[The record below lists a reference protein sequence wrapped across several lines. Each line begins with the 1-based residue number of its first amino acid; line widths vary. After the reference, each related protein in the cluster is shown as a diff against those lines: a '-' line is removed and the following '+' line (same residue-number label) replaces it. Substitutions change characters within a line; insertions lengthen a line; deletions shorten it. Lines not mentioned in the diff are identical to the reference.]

1 MCAVYVSFAS
11 RLHQVP
17 TPENRGPRRPRREEE
32 SGRPSRPARPG
43 GAGGAGGRSDRP
55 AAGRGRPSADRG
67 ERPSR
72 PGSRPAGRPAYG
84 QSDGPS
90 RGRPPAGRGRPPAGR
105 GRPSADRGDRPSYG
119 RGDSAG
125 RPPAGRGRPS
135 ADRGDRGDRSS
146 YSRGDS
152 AGRPPAGRGR
162 PSSGRPSADRG
173 DRGDRGARS
182 SYSRGDSAGRPPAG
196 RGRPSSGRPSADRGD
211 RGDRPSY
218 GRGDSAGRPPAGRG
232 RPSSGRPP
240 AGRGRPDSGRSFR
253 DDDRPVVPQTAA
265 QRKADEV
272 RYRTGGRKNDRD
284 ALPRNT
290 QSNEVWK
297 DEGSTRP
304 ARGRGPRRE
313 EESAPIRLE
322 RDERRA
328 SAAAMAHVEATVA
341 GSIIAIVG
349 ERASKRLIEKLA
361 LALDAFERGR
371 YQDAK
376 KIIIP
381 ISRDCPGVELI
392 HEIAGL
398 SMYRMGQW
406 RDAAD
411 HLEQARALTSGST
424 LNHPVLADCYRAL
437 MRYDKVDELWK
448 ELKDASPDPTIV
460 AEGRIVAASALADQ
474 GDIQA
479 AVRLMQQSK
488 QDPAKVREH
497 HLREWYVL
505 ADLYDRSG
513 DVVQART
520 IFQRIAKND
529 ADFTDVRDRLETLG
543 SR

>member
-1 MCAVYVSFAS
+1 M
-11 RLHQVP
+11 P

-32 SGRPSRPARPG
+32 SGRPSRPSRPG

-55 AAGRGRPSADRG
+55 AAGRGRQSADRG

-90 RGRPPAGRGRPPAGR
+90 RGRPPAGR

-135 ADRGDRGDRSS
+135 ADRGDRGDR
-146 YSRGDS
+146 GD
-152 AGRPPAGRGR
+152 
-162 PSSGRPSADRG
+162 
-173 DRGDRGARS
+173 RS

-424 LNHPVLADCYRAL
+424 LNHPVLSDCYRAL

>member
-1 MCAVYVSFAS
+1 MCDVYVLFAS

-43 GAGGAGGRSDRP
+43 GAGGRSDRP
-55 AAGRGRPSADRG
+55 AAGRGRPSSG
-67 ERPSR
+67 RPSD
-72 PGSRPAGRPAYG
+72 S
-84 QSDGPS
+84 
-90 RGRPPAGRGRPPAGR
+90 R
-105 GRPSADRGDRPSYG
+105 GRPSADRGDRP
-119 RGDSAG
+119 
-125 RPPAGRGRPS
+125 
-135 ADRGDRGDRSS
+135 
-146 YSRGDS
+146 
-152 AGRPPAGRGR
+152 
-162 PSSGRPSADRG
+162 
-173 DRGDRGARS
+173 

-232 RPSSGRPP
+232 RPSADRGDRPSYGRGDSAGRPPAGRGRPSADRGDRPSYGRGDSAGRPPAGRGRPSSGRPSADRGDRPSYGRGDSASRGRPP

-424 LNHPVLADCYRAL
+424 LNHPVLSDCYRAL

-488 QDPAKVREH
+488 QNPAKVREH

>member
-1 MCAVYVSFAS
+1 MCDVYVLFAS

-32 SGRPSRPARPG
+32 SGRPSRPARPS
-43 GAGGAGGRSDRP
+43 GAGGRSDRP
-55 AAGRGRPSADRG
+55 AAGRGRPSSGRPSDSRGRPSSGRPSADRG
-67 ERPSR
+67 ERPAR

-90 RGRPPAGRGRPPAGR
+90 RGRPPA
-105 GRPSADRGDRPSYG
+105 DRGDRPSYG
-119 RGDSAG
+119 
-125 RPPAGRGRPS
+125 
-135 ADRGDRGDRSS
+135 
-146 YSRGDS
+146 
-152 AGRPPAGRGR
+152 
-162 PSSGRPSADRG
+162 
-173 DRGDRGARS
+173 
-182 SYSRGDSAGRPPAG
+182 RGDSAGRPPAG

-232 RPSSGRPP
+232 RPSSGRPSADRGDRPSYSRGDSAGRPPAGRGRPSSDRGDRGDRPSYGRGDSAGRGRPP

-313 EESAPIRLE
+313 EESTPIRLE

>member
-1 MCAVYVSFAS
+1 M
-11 RLHQVP
+11 P

-43 GAGGAGGRSDRP
+43 GAGGRSDRP
-55 AAGRGRPSADRG
+55 AAGRGRPSDSRGRPSSGRPSADRG
-67 ERPSR
+67 ERPAR

-90 RGRPPAGRGRPPAGR
+90 RGRP
-105 GRPSADRGDRPSYG
+105 
-119 RGDSAG
+119 
-125 RPPAGRGRPS
+125 S
-135 ADRGDRGDRSS
+135 ADRGDRGDRGDRAS

-173 DRGDRGARS
+173 DRGDRGDRA
-182 SYSRGDSAGRPPAG
+182 SYSRGDSAGR
-196 RGRPSSGRPSADRGD
+196 
-211 RGDRPSY
+211 
-218 GRGDSAGRPPAGRG
+218 GRPPAGRG
-232 RPSSGRPP
+232 RPGSDRPS
-240 AGRGRPDSGRSFR
+240 SGRSFR

-424 LNHPVLADCYRAL
+424 LNHPVLSDCYRAL

>member
-1 MCAVYVSFAS
+1 
-11 RLHQVP
+11 VP

-43 GAGGAGGRSDRP
+43 GSAGRTDRP
-55 AAGRGRPSADRG
+55 AAGRGRPSDSRG
-67 ERPSR
+67 ERPAR

-90 RGRPPAGRGRPPAGR
+90 RGRPSADRGDRPSYGRGDSTGRPPAGR

-125 RPPAGRGRPS
+125 RPPAGRGRP
-135 ADRGDRGDRSS
+135 
-146 YSRGDS
+146 
-152 AGRPPAGRGR
+152 PAGRGR
-162 PSSGRPSADRG
+162 PSSDR
-173 DRGDRGARS
+173 S
-182 SYSRGDSAGRPPAG
+182 
-196 RGRPSSGRPSADRGD
+196 
-211 RGDRPSY
+211 DRPS
-218 GRGDSAGRPPAGRG
+218 
-232 RPSSGRPP
+232 
-240 AGRGRPDSGRSFR
+240 SGRSFR

-341 GSIIAIVG
+341 GSIIAVVG

-460 AEGRIVAASALADQ
+460 AEGRIVTASALADQ

-520 IFQRIAKND
+520 IFQRIAKSD

>member
-1 MCAVYVSFAS
+1 M
-11 RLHQVP
+11 P

-43 GAGGAGGRSDRP
+43 GSAGRTDRP
-55 AAGRGRPSADRG
+55 AAGRGRPSDSRG
-67 ERPSR
+67 ERPAR

-90 RGRPPAGRGRPPAGR
+90 R

-125 RPPAGRGRPS
+125 RPPAGRGRP
-135 ADRGDRGDRSS
+135 
-146 YSRGDS
+146 
-152 AGRPPAGRGR
+152 PAGRGR
-162 PSSGRPSADRG
+162 PSSDR
-173 DRGDRGARS
+173 S
-182 SYSRGDSAGRPPAG
+182 
-196 RGRPSSGRPSADRGD
+196 
-211 RGDRPSY
+211 DRPS
-218 GRGDSAGRPPAGRG
+218 
-232 RPSSGRPP
+232 
-240 AGRGRPDSGRSFR
+240 SGRSFR

-341 GSIIAIVG
+341 GSIIAVVG

-460 AEGRIVAASALADQ
+460 AEGRIVTASALADQ

-520 IFQRIAKND
+520 IFQRIAKSD

>member
-1 MCAVYVSFAS
+1 MSLAS

-17 TPENRGPRRPRREEE
+17 SPENRGPRRPRREEE

-55 AAGRGRPSADRG
+55 AAGRGRPSGGRPSADRG
-67 ERPSR
+67 ERPAR

-90 RGRPPAGRGRPPAGR
+90 RGRP
-105 GRPSADRGDRPSYG
+105 SADRGDRGERSSFS

-135 ADRGDRGDRSS
+135 ADRGDRGDRPS
-146 YSRGDS
+146 YG
-152 AGRPPAGRGR
+152 
-162 PSSGRPSADRG
+162 
-173 DRGDRGARS
+173 
-182 SYSRGDSAGRPPAG
+182 RGDSAGRPPAG

-232 RPSSGRPP
+232 RPP
-240 AGRGRPDSGRSFR
+240 AGRGRPGSDRPSSGRSFR

-437 MRYDKVDELWK
+437 MRYDKVEELWK

>member
-1 MCAVYVSFAS
+1 MCDVYVLFAS

-55 AAGRGRPSADRG
+55 AAGRGRPSDSRGRPSSGRPSADRG
-67 ERPSR
+67 ERQAR

-90 RGRPPAGRGRPPAGR
+90 R

-135 ADRGDRGDRSS
+135 
-146 YSRGDS
+146 
-152 AGRPPAGRGR
+152 
-162 PSSGRPSADRG
+162 SGRPSADRG
-173 DRGDRGARS
+173 E
-182 SYSRGDSAGRPPAG
+182 
-196 RGRPSSGRPSADRGD
+196 

-218 GRGDSAGRPPAGRG
+218 GRGDSAGR
-232 RPSSGRPP
+232 GRPP

-253 DDDRPVVPQTAA
+253 DDDRTVVPQTAA

-341 GSIIAIVG
+341 GSIIAVVG

>member
-1 MCAVYVSFAS
+1 M
-11 RLHQVP
+11 P

-43 GAGGAGGRSDRP
+43 GSAGRTDRP
-55 AAGRGRPSADRG
+55 A
-67 ERPSR
+67 
-72 PGSRPAGRPAYG
+72 
-84 QSDGPS
+84 
-90 RGRPPAGRGRPPAGR
+90 AGR

-135 ADRGDRGDRSS
+135 ADRGDR
-146 YSRGDS
+146 
-152 AGRPPAGRGR
+152 
-162 PSSGRPSADRG
+162 
-173 DRGDRGARS
+173 
-182 SYSRGDSAGRPPAG
+182 
-196 RGRPSSGRPSADRGD
+196 
-211 RGDRPSY
+211 PSY

-232 RPSSGRPP
+232 RPP
-240 AGRGRPDSGRSFR
+240 AGRGRPSSDRSDRPSSGRSFR

-341 GSIIAIVG
+341 GSIIAVVG

-520 IFQRIAKND
+520 IFQRIAKSD

>member
-1 MCAVYVSFAS
+1 MCVVYVLFAS

-43 GAGGAGGRSDRP
+43 AGGAGGRSDRP
-55 AAGRGRPSADRG
+55 AAGRGRPSSGRPSDSRGRPSSGRPSADRG
-67 ERPSR
+67 ERPAR

-90 RGRPPAGRGRPPAGR
+90 R

-135 ADRGDRGDRSS
+135 GDRADRGDRPS
-146 YSRGDS
+146 YGRGDS
-152 AGRPPAGRGR
+152 AGRGRPPAGRGR

-173 DRGDRGARS
+173 DR
-182 SYSRGDSAGRPPAG
+182 
-196 RGRPSSGRPSADRGD
+196 
-211 RGDRPSY
+211 PSY
-218 GRGDSAGRPPAGRG
+218 GRGDSAGR
-232 RPSSGRPP
+232 GRPP

-328 SAAAMAHVEATVA
+328 SAAAMAHVEANVA

-424 LNHPVLADCYRAL
+424 LNHPVLSDCYRAL

>member
-1 MCAVYVSFAS
+1 MCDVYVLFAS

-43 GAGGAGGRSDRP
+43 AGGAGGRSERP
-55 AAGRGRPSADRG
+55 AAGRGRPSSGRPSDSRG
-67 ERPSR
+67 RPSDSRSERPAR

-90 RGRPPAGRGRPPAGR
+90 R

-135 ADRGDRGDRSS
+135 SGRPSADRGDRPSYGRGDSAGRGRPSGDRAERGDRSDRSDRSS

-162 PSSGRPSADRG
+162 PSA
-173 DRGDRGARS
+173 
-182 SYSRGDSAGRPPAG
+182 
-196 RGRPSSGRPSADRGD
+196 D

-218 GRGDSAGRPPAGRG
+218 GRGDSAGR
-232 RPSSGRPP
+232 GRPP

>member
-1 MCAVYVSFAS
+1 M
-11 RLHQVP
+11 P

-43 GAGGAGGRSDRP
+43 GAGGRSDRP
-55 AAGRGRPSADRG
+55 AAGRGRPSDSRGRPTDSRGRAASDRG
-67 ERPSR
+67 ERPAR

-90 RGRPPAGRGRPPAGR
+90 R

-125 RPPAGRGRPS
+125 RPPAGRGRQ
-135 ADRGDRGDRSS
+135 
-146 YSRGDS
+146 
-152 AGRPPAGRGR
+152 
-162 PSSGRPSADRG
+162 
-173 DRGDRGARS
+173 
-182 SYSRGDSAGRPPAG
+182 
-196 RGRPSSGRPSADRGD
+196 SSGRPSADRGD

-218 GRGDSAGRPPAGRG
+218 GRGDSA
-232 RPSSGRPP
+232 GRPP

>member
-1 MCAVYVSFAS
+1 MCDVYVLFAS

-43 GAGGAGGRSDRP
+43 GAGGRSDRP
-55 AAGRGRPSADRG
+55 AAGRGRPSSGRPSDSRG
-67 ERPSR
+67 RPSDSRSERPAR

-90 RGRPPAGRGRPPAGR
+90 RGRP
-105 GRPSADRGDRPSYG
+105 SADRGDRP
-119 RGDSAG
+119 
-125 RPPAGRGRPS
+125 
-135 ADRGDRGDRSS
+135 
-146 YSRGDS
+146 
-152 AGRPPAGRGR
+152 
-162 PSSGRPSADRG
+162 
-173 DRGDRGARS
+173 

-232 RPSSGRPP
+232 RPSGDRADRGDRPSYGRGDSAGRGRPP

>member
-1 MCAVYVSFAS
+1 M
-11 RLHQVP
+11 P

-43 GAGGAGGRSDRP
+43 GAGGRSDRP
-55 AAGRGRPSADRG
+55 AAGRGRPSDSRGRPSADRG
-67 ERPSR
+67 ERPAR

-90 RGRPPAGRGRPPAGR
+90 RGRP
-105 GRPSADRGDRPSYG
+105 SADRGDRPSYG
-119 RGDSAG
+119 
-125 RPPAGRGRPS
+125 
-135 ADRGDRGDRSS
+135 
-146 YSRGDS
+146 
-152 AGRPPAGRGR
+152 
-162 PSSGRPSADRG
+162 
-173 DRGDRGARS
+173 
-182 SYSRGDSAGRPPAG
+182 RGDSAGRPPAG

-218 GRGDSAGRPPAGRG
+218 SRGDSAGRPPAGRG

-513 DVVQART
+513 DVIQART

>member
-1 MCAVYVSFAS
+1 MCDVYVLFAS

-43 GAGGAGGRSDRP
+43 GAGGRSDRP
-55 AAGRGRPSADRG
+55 AAGRGRPSSGRPSDSRG
-67 ERPSR
+67 ERPAR

-90 RGRPPAGRGRPPAGR
+90 RGRP
-105 GRPSADRGDRPSYG
+105 SADRGDRPSYG

-125 RPPAGRGRPS
+125 R
-135 ADRGDRGDRSS
+135 
-146 YSRGDS
+146 
-152 AGRPPAGRGR
+152 
-162 PSSGRPSADRG
+162 
-173 DRGDRGARS
+173 
-182 SYSRGDSAGRPPAG
+182 
-196 RGRPSSGRPSADRGD
+196 
-211 RGDRPSY
+211 
-218 GRGDSAGRPPAGRG
+218 
-232 RPSSGRPP
+232 GRPP

-341 GSIIAIVG
+341 GSIIAVVG

>member
-1 MCAVYVSFAS
+1 MCDVYVLIAS

-55 AAGRGRPSADRG
+55 AAGRGRPSDSRGRPSSGRPSADRG
-67 ERPSR
+67 ERQAR

-90 RGRPPAGRGRPPAGR
+90 R

-135 ADRGDRGDRSS
+135 
-146 YSRGDS
+146 
-152 AGRPPAGRGR
+152 
-162 PSSGRPSADRG
+162 SGRPSADRG
-173 DRGDRGARS
+173 E
-182 SYSRGDSAGRPPAG
+182 
-196 RGRPSSGRPSADRGD
+196 

-218 GRGDSAGRPPAGRG
+218 GRGDSAGR
-232 RPSSGRPP
+232 GRPP

-341 GSIIAIVG
+341 GSIIAVVG

>member
-1 MCAVYVSFAS
+1 M
-11 RLHQVP
+11 P

-43 GAGGAGGRSDRP
+43 GSAGRTDRP
-55 AAGRGRPSADRG
+55 AAGRGRPSDSRG
-67 ERPSR
+67 ERPAR

-90 RGRPPAGRGRPPAGR
+90 R

-135 ADRGDRGDRSS
+135 ADRGDR
-146 YSRGDS
+146 
-152 AGRPPAGRGR
+152 
-162 PSSGRPSADRG
+162 
-173 DRGDRGARS
+173 
-182 SYSRGDSAGRPPAG
+182 
-196 RGRPSSGRPSADRGD
+196 
-211 RGDRPSY
+211 PSY

-232 RPSSGRPP
+232 RPP
-240 AGRGRPDSGRSFR
+240 AGRGRPSSDRSDRPSSGRSFR

-341 GSIIAIVG
+341 GSIIAVVG

-520 IFQRIAKND
+520 IFQRIAKSD

>member
-1 MCAVYVSFAS
+1 MCDVYVLFAS

-43 GAGGAGGRSDRP
+43 GAGGRSDRP
-55 AAGRGRPSADRG
+55 AAGRGRPSSGRPSDSRS
-67 ERPSR
+67 ERPAR

-90 RGRPPAGRGRPPAGR
+90 R

-135 ADRGDRGDRSS
+135 GDR
-146 YSRGDS
+146 
-152 AGRPPAGRGR
+152 A
-162 PSSGRPSADRG
+162 
-173 DRGDRGARS
+173 
-182 SYSRGDSAGRPPAG
+182 
-196 RGRPSSGRPSADRGD
+196 D

-218 GRGDSAGRPPAGRG
+218 GRGDSAGR
-232 RPSSGRPP
+232 GRPP
-240 AGRGRPDSGRSFR
+240 AGRGRPNSGRSFR

-424 LNHPVLADCYRAL
+424 LNHPVLSDCYRAL

>member
-1 MCAVYVSFAS
+1 M
-11 RLHQVP
+11 P

-55 AAGRGRPSADRG
+55 AAGRGRPSDSRGRPSDSRGRPPADRG

-90 RGRPPAGRGRPPAGR
+90 RGRP
-105 GRPSADRGDRPSYG
+105 SADRGDRPSYG
-119 RGDSAG
+119 
-125 RPPAGRGRPS
+125 
-135 ADRGDRGDRSS
+135 
-146 YSRGDS
+146 
-152 AGRPPAGRGR
+152 
-162 PSSGRPSADRG
+162 
-173 DRGDRGARS
+173 
-182 SYSRGDSAGRPPAG
+182 RGDSAGRPPAG

-218 GRGDSAGRPPAGRG
+218 GRGGSAGRGRPPAGRG
-232 RPSSGRPP
+232 RPGSDRPS
-240 AGRGRPDSGRSFR
+240 SGRSFR

>member
-1 MCAVYVSFAS
+1 MCDVYVLFAS

-43 GAGGAGGRSDRP
+43 GAGGRSDRP
-55 AAGRGRPSADRG
+55 AAGRGRPSSGRPSDSRGRPSDSRSERPARPGSRPAGRPAYGQSDGPSRGRPSADRG
-67 ERPSR
+67 DRPSR

-90 RGRPPAGRGRPPAGR
+90 RGRP
-105 GRPSADRGDRPSYG
+105 SADRGDRP
-119 RGDSAG
+119 
-125 RPPAGRGRPS
+125 
-135 ADRGDRGDRSS
+135 
-146 YSRGDS
+146 
-152 AGRPPAGRGR
+152 
-162 PSSGRPSADRG
+162 
-173 DRGDRGARS
+173 

-232 RPSSGRPP
+232 RPSADRGDRPSYGRGDSAGRGRPP

>member
-1 MCAVYVSFAS
+1 M
-11 RLHQVP
+11 P

-43 GAGGAGGRSDRP
+43 GAGGRSDRP
-55 AAGRGRPSADRG
+55 AAGRGRPSDSRGRPSSGRPSADRG
-67 ERPSR
+67 ERPAR

-90 RGRPPAGRGRPPAGR
+90 R
-105 GRPSADRGDRPSYG
+105 
-119 RGDSAG
+119 
-125 RPPAGRGRPS
+125 
-135 ADRGDRGDRSS
+135 
-146 YSRGDS
+146 
-152 AGRPPAGRGR
+152 
-162 PSSGRPSADRG
+162 
-173 DRGDRGARS
+173 
-182 SYSRGDSAGRPPAG
+182 
-196 RGRPSSGRPSADRGD
+196 GRPSADRGD

-232 RPSSGRPP
+232 RPSDSRGRPP

-513 DVVQART
+513 DVIQART

>member
-1 MCAVYVSFAS
+1 M
-11 RLHQVP
+11 P

-43 GAGGAGGRSDRP
+43 GAGGRSDRP
-55 AAGRGRPSADRG
+55 AAGRGRPSDSRGRPTDSRGRAASDRG
-67 ERPSR
+67 ERPAR

-90 RGRPPAGRGRPPAGR
+90 RGRP
-105 GRPSADRGDRPSYG
+105 SADRGDRPSYS

-135 ADRGDRGDRSS
+135 SGRPSADRGDRGDRGDRSS

-173 DRGDRGARS
+173 DRGDR
-182 SYSRGDSAGRPPAG
+182 PT
-196 RGRPSSGRPSADRGD
+196 
-211 RGDRPSY
+211 Y

-232 RPSSGRPP
+232 RPSDSRGRPP

>member
-1 MCAVYVSFAS
+1 M
-11 RLHQVP
+11 P

-43 GAGGAGGRSDRP
+43 GAGGRSDRP
-55 AAGRGRPSADRG
+55 AAGRGRPSDSRGRPSDSRGRPPADRG

-90 RGRPPAGRGRPPAGR
+90 RGRPPADR
-105 GRPSADRGDRPSYG
+105 ADRGDRPSYG

-125 RPPAGRGRPS
+125 RPPAGRGRP
-135 ADRGDRGDRSS
+135 
-146 YSRGDS
+146 
-152 AGRPPAGRGR
+152 PAC
-162 PSSGRPSADRG
+162 
-173 DRGDRGARS
+173 
-182 SYSRGDSAGRPPAG
+182 
-196 RGRPSSGRPSADRGD
+196 
-211 RGDRPSY
+211 
-218 GRGDSAGRPPAGRG
+218 
-232 RPSSGRPP
+232 
-240 AGRGRPDSGRSFR
+240 RGRPDSGRSFR

-513 DVVQART
+513 DVIQART

>member
-1 MCAVYVSFAS
+1 M
-11 RLHQVP
+11 
-17 TPENRGPRRPRREEE
+17 
-32 SGRPSRPARPG
+32 
-43 GAGGAGGRSDRP
+43 
-55 AAGRGRPSADRG
+55 
-67 ERPSR
+67 
-72 PGSRPAGRPAYG
+72 
-84 QSDGPS
+84 
-90 RGRPPAGRGRPPAGR
+90 
-105 GRPSADRGDRPSYG
+105 
-119 RGDSAG
+119 
-125 RPPAGRGRPS
+125 
-135 ADRGDRGDRSS
+135 
-146 YSRGDS
+146 
-152 AGRPPAGRGR
+152 
-162 PSSGRPSADRG
+162 
-173 DRGDRGARS
+173 
-182 SYSRGDSAGRPPAG
+182 
-196 RGRPSSGRPSADRGD
+196 
-211 RGDRPSY
+211 
-218 GRGDSAGRPPAGRG
+218 
-232 RPSSGRPP
+232 
-240 AGRGRPDSGRSFR
+240 
-253 DDDRPVVPQTAA
+253 
-265 QRKADEV
+265 
-272 RYRTGGRKNDRD
+272 
-284 ALPRNT
+284 
-290 QSNEVWK
+290 WK

-328 SAAAMAHVEATVA
+328 SASAMAHVEATVS

-448 ELKDASPDPTIV
+448 ELKDASPDPVIV

-520 IFQRIAKND
+520 IFQRIAKSD